1 MKRNELVILVVLLIL
16 ATLWPLFCNWYDNEY
31 GDRKYEQAARSRPVV
46 YGHYEPLLLSHRLVE
61 FDRVSGIASTGRASL
76 AFGNTQAWFSDVRKQ
91 CIKSLSNQ
99 DYLACANQ
107 LLGRHFF
114 YSPAQAVS
122 DGWADHY
129 SDCDLNVYLLMDAMH
144 MAGREADILYAP
156 HHAFISYRDEI
167 TREWLYW
174 ETTGKHNT
182 GSIAD
187 LRLDLYRKTPSHFY
201 YTPEPAA
208 HAESIYPALVIN
220 KITPADKRH
229 DLLITLHQ
237 HYPDNPFVQDAWY
250 EQKSVITREDAQLL
264 LSLIKTDITS
274 VSKRLLLVGYFL
286 NQNEEN
292 KAKQV
297 LSEILDEDCN
307 GACLRLKS
315 QQSVSYRFAL
325 WGLNQLKDLNI
336 RISLRDFFA
345 SIIESGYYYLG
356 IISLFAIHKIMTIWS
371 LTISRKRSH
380 PEPQH
385 QDNNAG

>member
-31 GDRKYEQAARSRPVV
+31 GDRKYEQAARSRPGVT
-46 YGHYEPLLLSHRLVE
+46 GHYEPLLLSHRLVE
-61 FDRVSGIASTGRASL
+61 FDRLSGIASEERASL

-129 SDCDLNVYLLMDAMH
+129 SDCDLNAYLLMDAMH

-182 GSIAD
+182 GNIAD

-229 DLLITLHQ
+229 ALLINLHQ

-264 LSLIKTDITS
+264 LSLLKTDITS

-297 LSEILDEDCN
+297 LSEISDEDCN

-325 WGLNQLKDLNI
+325 WGMSQLRDLNV
-336 RISLRDFFA
+336 RISLSDFFA
-345 SIIESGYYYLG
+345 SIRDSLILYALILLASGIYKAY
-356 IISLFAIHKIMTIWS
+356 IRWPITIC
-371 LTISRKRSH
+371 RKNN
-380 PEPQH
+380 PLPPQH
-385 QDNNAG
+385 PDNCAD